1 MATTTSRA
9 SDDHPNIVL
18 STREYTV
25 VGTRPIRHD
34 GTDKV
39 TGRAT
44 YGADH
49 HAADLLHAKILRSP
63 HAHAR
68 ITSIDTSRALAHPGV
83 KAVVT
88 GKDMPQVTG
97 SVSIAGGEGGAINLK
112 YYREMVLAGEKVLHR
127 GHPVAAVAAG
137 SPHAAEEALGLI
149 DVRYE
154 VLPHVLTAPE
164 AMRDD
169 APIILGDLVTRS
181 TGQQSGGAPTN
192 IASHDRYVLN
202 DADEGFQEADVVV
215 EREFTTA
222 TVHQGYIEPQNTTAL
237 WNADGEVTIWTS
249 NQGPFYVRRAT
260 AALLGIPESMVRVI
274 PMEIGGG
281 FGGKVLSYLEA
292 PAAILSRMTGR
303 PVKLVMTRA
312 EVLEG
317 TGPTSGSAMRVKIGA
332 TTDGRITAG
341 EAWLAFEAGAFP
353 GSPVNG
359 AARCM
364 FSPYAIENVRID
376 AYDVIVNKPKTGA
389 YRAPGATHGA
399 FAVETVLDEV
409 CEILGMDPL
418 EFRLRNGSKEGDR
431 RADGV
436 AFGSVGNLE
445 TVQAAMESRHWNAP
459 LEGKHRGRGVA
470 SGFWGNAGLESTATL
485 SVNPDGTV
493 NQVTGSVDIGGTRTA
508 TAMQA
513 AEVLGIRAE
522 DVHPLVA
529 DTSAIGYTAVTGG
542 SRTAFATGWASYEAA
557 HDIVRKMKE
566 RAALLWETTAA
577 EVDFSDGVFQRRDN
591 PEQRLAFKELSARL
605 LETGGPITASA
616 SVSPGGVGAS
626 FSTHIADVEVDPE
639 TGKVDVLRYT
649 AVTDVGKAIH
659 PSYVEGQVQGGV
671 VQGIGWALNEE
682 YVYNDEGTMVNSSF
696 LDYRMP
702 IALDLPMIDTIVVEV
717 ANPGHPYGAR
727 GVGEIPIVPPVAAI
741 ANAIYDAV
749 GVRLRQTPMSPAHV
763 LEALWE
769 KKRGEGSVP
778 EAARTNHGSMIPKP
792 KA

>member
-1 MATTTSRA
+1 MATTTSRTT
-9 SDDHPNIVL
+9 DYEPNVVL
-18 STREYTV
+18 STREYNV

-39 TGRAT
+39 TGRAK
-44 YGADH
+44 YGADYQ
-49 HAADLLHAKILRSP
+49 AADLLHAKILRSP

-88 GKDMPQVTG
+88 GKDMPKVTG
-97 SVSIAGGEGGAINLK
+97 SVSIAGGEGGAINPT
-112 YYREMVLAGEKVLHR
+112 YYREMVLASEKVLHR
-127 GHPVAAVAAG
+127 GHPVAVVAAT
-137 SPHAAEEALGLI
+137 SPHAAEEAIGLI
-149 DVRYE
+149 DVQYA
-154 VLPHVLTAPE
+154 VLPHALTAPE

-169 APIILGDLVTRS
+169 APIILEDLATKS
-181 TGQQSGGAPTN
+181 MGQRGGGPTN

-202 DADEGFQEADVVV
+202 DADAGFQEADVVV

-237 WNADGEVTIWTS
+237 WKADGEVTIWTS

-260 AALLGIPESMVRVI
+260 AALLGIPESKVRVI

-292 PAAILSRMTGR
+292 PAAVLSRMTGR

-317 TGPTSGSAMRVKIGA
+317 TGPTSGCAIRVKIGA
-332 TTDGRITAG
+332 TKDGKVTAA
-341 EAWLAFEAGAFP
+341 EAWLAFEAGAYP

-364 FSPYAIENVRID
+364 FSPYAVENVRID

-389 YRAPGATHGA
+389 YRAPGATHGS
-399 FAVETVLDEV
+399 FAVETVVDEI
-409 CEILGMDPL
+409 CEAIGMDPL
-418 EFRLRNGSKEGDR
+418 EFRLKNASKEGDR

-445 TVQAAMESRHWNAP
+445 TVQATMESHHWNTP
-459 LEGKHRGRGVA
+459 LEGKFRGRGVA
-470 SGFWGNAGLESTATL
+470 SGFWGNAGLESTASL

-493 NQVTGSVDIGGTRTA
+493 NQVTGSVDIGGTRAA
-508 TAMQA
+508 TAMHA

-522 DVHPLVA
+522 DVHPLVG
-529 DTSAIGYTAVTGG
+529 DTGAIGYTAVTGG

-577 EVDFSDGVFQRRDN
+577 EVDFSDGVFLRRDN
-591 PEQRLAFKELSARL
+591 PEQRLAFKELAARL

-626 FSTHIADVEVDPE
+626 FSTHIAEVEVDPE

-659 PSYVEGQVQGGV
+659 PGYVEGQVQGGV

-682 YVYNDEGTMVNSSF
+682 YVYNAEGSMENTSL

-702 IALDLPMIDTIVVEV
+702 TALDLPMIDTILVEV

-727 GVGEIPIVPPVAAI
+727 GVGEIPIVPVVAAI

-769 KKRGEGSVP
+769 KERRER
-778 EAARTNHGSMIPKP
+778 AAP
-792 KA
+792 